1 MKQNIQY
8 LLLAMACILLLACGD
23 DSANTSAPN
32 NDVQSSA
39 PTAASTSSEPAA
51 AAASNTNTGAATAS
65 VATTKD
71 TMTLGKEVY
80 MRNCVACHQPSGK
93 GIPPAFPSIAN
104 SAVVTGDLNAQ
115 ISLVL
120 NGVTGSAM
128 VAFGPQLSDEEIA
141 AVVTYQRN
149 SFGNNTGDE
158 ATAEQV
164 KAQR

>member
-1 MKQNIQY
+1 MKKIIQIII
-8 LLLAMACILLLACGD
+8 LLTATFALLACGD

-32 NDVQSSA
+32 NNVEPATS
-39 PTAASTSSEPAA
+39 TAATTASEPAA
-51 AAASNTNTGAATAS
+51 AASNANEGSTTEAAVTD
-65 VATTKD
+65 VMK
-71 TMTLGKEVY
+71 LGKEVY

-104 SAVVTGDLNAQ
+104 SAVVTGDLDAQ